1 MSDKNSGKEGA
12 GAHKDVHKKT
22 HQNQGYKEPKG
33 HRQQKESAVP
43 ILDCPNGITSV
54 DAEWN
59 FIAFKEGMAEY
70 IEATHGDIACI
81 FRTNEYPVYEEE
93 IYDPADYT
101 ENKDPLGLKKDSLR
115 DRIRRREK

>member
-12 GAHKDVHKKT
+12 GAHKEVHKKT

-33 HRQQKESAVP
+33 HRQQKESGIAGVP

-101 ENKDPLGLKKDSLR
+101 EGKDCLLYTSPSPR
-115 DRIRRREK
+115 D